1 MNMVRL
7 DNHEKLSNIP
17 SSISA
22 IDKNDGIMT
31 FTALIIED
39 DPTLADFFSESLK
52 AVDIESERIY
62 DGQTALDRLAELNP
76 HIILLDLHL
85 PHISG
90 LKIVE
95 QVRSL
100 DHLAKTRIIVT
111 TGDPRLADEV
121 REKVDLVLDKPV
133 GFEQLGLLC
142 SRMCRPD

>member
-1 MNMVRL
+1 
-7 DNHEKLSNIP
+7 
-17 SSISA
+17 
-22 IDKNDGIMT
+22 MT
-31 FTALIIED
+31 CTALIIED
-39 DPTLADFFSESLK
+39 DTKLADFFSEALQ
-52 AVDIESERIY
+52 AVDIESERVY
-62 DGQTALDRLAELNP
+62 DGQLALDRLAESNP
-76 HIILLDLHL
+76 QIILLDLHL

-95 QVRSL
+95 QVRSSN
-100 DHLAKTRIIVT
+100 HLKNTRIIVT

>member
-1 MNMVRL
+1 MTLIRL
-7 DNHEKLSNIP
+7 DNQENLSNNPCIF
-17 SSISA
+17 SD
-22 IDKNDGIMT
+22 IDNNDEIMT

-39 DPTLADFFSESLK
+39 DATLADFFSEALK
-52 AVDIESERIY
+52 AVDIESEIIY
-62 DGQTALDRLAELNP
+62 DGQVALDTLAESSP
-76 HIILLDLHL
+76 RIILLDLHL
-85 PHISG
+85 PNISG

-100 DHLAKTRIIVT
+100 DHLVNTRIIVT

-142 SRMCRPD
+142 ARMCQTD

>member
-1 MNMVRL
+1 L
-7 DNHEKLSNIP
+7 DNHEKLSNICDNI
-17 SSISA
+17 SI
-22 IDKNDGIMT
+22 IENNHENMT
-31 FTALIIED
+31 CTALIIED
-39 DPTLADFFSESLK
+39 DLTLADFFSEALQ
-52 AVDIESERIY
+52 AVDIESECVY
-62 DGQTALDRLAELNP
+62 DGQAAMDRLAESSP
-76 HIILLDLHL
+76 QIILLDLHL
-85 PHISG
+85 PHVSG

-100 DHLAKTRIIVT
+100 DHLKNTRIIVT